1 MWRFLRDSGENMARA
16 EQQVLM
22 RAKKKGKL
30 EKYGIVDI
38 AADLKKIEEGSE
50 KAEKEKQEQRA
61 VIEALAM
68 NIDYT
73 PADGDKKEVE
83 VPKTE
88 KVREKRK
95 STKNKIQQQDS
106 EGESALEGA
115 EDESK
120 EDPNGRAEKD
130 SERENKE
137 QGNTRQAK
145 EEEKNSVD
153 IEALATG
160 ILSEADREQDLKEQE
175 EPLETERV
183 KEKGKISQ
191 PTETTIRQRGL
202 EGKKKSKDQR
212 KKDDLGGGRPDE
224 AEREQQASP
233 KSIGKELAVEG
244 VAQKSK
250 EKDSTKKSP
259 NRPKTGRGDKVE
271 GQDRER
277 SKEKPRKRD
286 KSKNKERQRDKESEQ
301 DVANDE
307 ESPHNDPDPASNS
320 DSQS

>member
-1 MWRFLRDSGENMARA
+1 MARA

-38 AADLKKIEEGSE
+38 AADLKKIEEESE

-61 VIEALAM
+61 TIEALAM

-73 PADGDKKEVE
+73 PAEGDKKKDLKEVE
-83 VPKTE
+83 VPKAE

-95 STKNKIQQQDS
+95 STKDKIQQQDY
-106 EGESALEGA
+106 EGESTLEGA

-120 EDPNGRAEKD
+120 EEPNGGAEKE

-137 QGNTRQAK
+137 QRNTRQKAKAK

-153 IEALATG
+153 IEALALTG

-175 EPLETERV
+175 EPLEETERV
-183 KEKGKISQ
+183 KEKGKVSQ
-191 PTETTIRQRGL
+191 PTETTIQQPGL

-212 KKDDLGGGRPDE
+212 KKDELGGGRPDE
-224 AEREQQASP
+224 AKREPQASL
-233 KSIGKELAVEG
+233 KSTGKELAVEG

-250 EKDSTKKSP
+250 EKDSAKKSP

-277 SKEKPRKRD
+277 NKEKPRKRE
-286 KSKNKERQRDKESEQ
+286 KSKNRGKQRDKESEQ
-301 DVANDE
+301 DVEKDE
-307 ESPHNDPDPASNS
+307 DPDPASNS
-320 DSQS
+320 DNQS

>member
-1 MWRFLRDSGENMARA
+1 MARA

-38 AADLKKIEEGSE
+38 AADLKKIEEESE

-61 VIEALAM
+61 TIEALAM

-73 PADGDKKEVE
+73 PAEGDKKKDLKEVE
-83 VPKTE
+83 VPKAE

-95 STKNKIQQQDS
+95 STKDKIQQQDY
-106 EGESALEGA
+106 EGESTLEGA

-120 EDPNGRAEKD
+120 EEPNGGAEKE

-137 QGNTRQAK
+137 QRNTRQKAKAK

-153 IEALATG
+153 IEALALTG

-183 KEKGKISQ
+183 GKVSQ
-191 PTETTIRQRGL
+191 PTETTIQQPGL

-212 KKDDLGGGRPDE
+212 KKDVLGGGRPE
-224 AEREQQASP
+224 ETEREQQASL
-233 KSIGKELAVEG
+233 KSTGKELAVEG

-250 EKDSTKKSP
+250 EKDSAKKSP

-277 SKEKPRKRD
+277 NKEKPRKRD

-301 DVANDE
+301 DVEKDE
-307 ESPHNDPDPASNS
+307 DPDPASNS
-320 DSQS
+320 DNQS